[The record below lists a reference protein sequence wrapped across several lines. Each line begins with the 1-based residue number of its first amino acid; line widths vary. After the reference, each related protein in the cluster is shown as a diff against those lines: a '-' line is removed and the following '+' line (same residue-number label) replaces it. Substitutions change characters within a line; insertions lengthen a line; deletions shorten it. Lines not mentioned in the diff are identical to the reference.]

1 MATDKIVRL
10 SADIPQVL
18 SEEVERVARTENTT
32 PDALVQEALERMFR
46 LRRLQKHYVY
56 GEERARTAGLAESDV
71 PRLIDEIR
79 RGGSVRGS

>member
-1 MATDKIVRL
+1 MATDKTVRL

-46 LRRLQKHYVY
+46 LRRLQEHYAY
-56 GEERARTAGLAESDV
+56 GEERTRIAGFEESDV
-71 PRLIDEIR
+71 PGLIDEVR
-79 RGGSVRGS
+79 RGGSGRGS